1 MSLEWSQ
8 EITDIGVIHVATF
21 LDMQDAAR
29 TMVVTPVELDG
40 KRWFSLEDSDPA
52 VLDVGDDAVFFSEVN
67 AAKDYAEQLRR
78 VFMGLLPPEAGGI
91 NYSSTGQQEWSPL
104 PQV

>member
-8 EITDIGVIHVATF
+8 ETTDTGVNHVATF

-29 TMVVTPVELDG
+29 TMIVSPVEMDG
-40 KRWFSLEDSDPA
+40 KHWFSLEDSDPD
-52 VLDVGDDAVFFSEVN
+52 VLDTGDDAVFFSTPN
-67 AAKDYAEQLRR
+67 AAQDYCEQLRR
-78 VFMGLLPPEAGGI
+78 VYLGLLPPEAGGI
-91 NYSSTGQQEWSPL
+91 NYSSTGRQEWSPL

>member
-1 MSLEWSQ
+1 MTLEWFQ
-8 EITDIGVIHVATF
+8 EVTDTGVNHVATF
-21 LDMQDAAR
+21 LDKDETPRSMI
-29 TMVVTPVELDG
+29 VTPVDLDG
-40 KRWFSLEDSDPA
+40 KRWWSLEDSDPD
-52 VLDVGDDAVFFSEVN
+52 VLDTGDDAVFFSTPQ
-67 AAKDYAEQLRR
+67 AAQDYAEQLRR

>member
-52 VLDVGDDAVFFSEVN
+52 VLDIGDEAVFFSEVN

-91 NYSSTGQQEWSPL
+91 NYNSAGQQEWSPL
-104 PQV
+104 PQA